1 MATNETVE
9 TVEAQAA
16 GSSSRQATTLSP
28 TSLLSQ
34 LRAPTQSDLMRKR
47 KVRTNEPPH
56 TGARKKKP
64 SCSTDPKGVSAVQ
77 RAKEFSGEMIT
88 VSAGNLFCSACREE
102 LSLKLSIIKGHVQ
115 SAKHSQR
122 KKQLAE
128 KRSREHDVSQ
138 AFKSYEQEVHPSG
151 ETRSE
156 AHKLWR
162 VKVVTT
168 FMRAGV
174 PLAKIYNF

>member
-1 MATNETVE
+1 M
-9 TVEAQAA
+9 
-16 GSSSRQATTLSP
+16 
-28 TSLLSQ
+28 
-34 LRAPTQSDLMRKR
+34 QS
-47 KVRTNEPPH
+47 
-56 TGARKKKP
+56 
-64 SCSTDPKGVSAVQ
+64 
-77 RAKEFSGEMIT
+77 AKEFSGEMIT
-88 VSAGNLFCSACREE
+88 VSAGNLFCSACQEE

-128 KRSREHDVSQ
+128 KRSREHAISQ
-138 AFKSYEQEVHPSG
+138 AFKYYEQEVHRSG

-156 AHKLWR
+156 AHKLWQ

-174 PLAKIYNF
+174 PLAKIDHFKDLLYRGPCLQPNRPTWYV